1 MINERILNEFRQ
13 HNTTPEYIMLITDI
27 RNGEVVCNE
36 ESLII
41 SGKQIFTS
49 LDSYLNGIE
58 KVLRKHNI
66 DPLEMEEYFDDLPSE
81 DKEIIENYLK
91 AITDYLVNGED
102 LKVIDKELTVFSNVI
117 LDDNDLYYGQLN
129 GYLSKEEN
137 NQLESNKLKTQSSH
151 YIEIVDTVLQKT
163 IDITFNRPYKQQPK
177 IYITIDEKYEYL
189 YRNYTISPIDNGK
202 DGDLKEYLGVQITFN
217 NLKNTNT
224 YPPVGV
230 VIIGDEKTEEYD
242 DEGNIKPPYHNLTV
256 NLYYEEIDEETGRPI
271 QIPIE
276 NTSVLIN
283 NEEYVSND
291 CGTITASLKEGEYEI
306 IVKESGYRYTP
317 KIINLNSDETVGLKL
332 TPGITATF
340 QTNLEDADGNTIKLS
355 SGWNGTIDWGDGE
368 TLTFKKTDS
377 FPMNKITHT
386 YNDEETEHTIFIK
399 TSDFKG
405 AFTQN
410 KKLTAISI
418 SNNTIKEFSVNG
430 AFSGCSNLSSVVI
443 NAPIKTIPTGT
454 FWACNFEKIVLPDF
468 IETIGTAFGKNKALK
483 NIVFPNSI
491 KNLNI
496 EGSCF
501 SECTNLSQVIFSES
515 ITNLNIGGGCFR
527 ECTNLSQVIFPESMT
542 DLNIGEGCFAG
553 CTNLNQ
559 IDFPESTTSLNI
571 RGGCF
576 SECTSLNQI
585 VFPESTTN
593 LNIGGGCFSGC
604 TSLNQIVF
612 PESIVNL
619 NINGA
624 LIGGT
629 SIQQIIFPKT
639 VNPYILPT
647 GCISGS
653 DIQQIILSDSIT
665 QLNTNSIGGREL
677 HQISL
682 PKSIGV
688 ISGTLSDTAFQQIIL
703 NWTNEDIIPWRSG
716 LYGTAT
722 LIIPPE
728 TKNNYIAKGYP
739 KQRLVERVSDEDDSS

>member
-91 AITDYLVNGED
+91 AITDYLVNEKEF
-102 LKVIDKELTVFSNVI
+102 KVIDKELTVFSNVI

-129 GYLSKEEN
+129 GYISKEKVNE
-137 NQLESNKLKTQSSH
+137 LESNKSKTESSH
-151 YIEIVDTVLQKT
+151 YIEVVDTVLQKT

-177 IYITIDEKYEYL
+177 IYITIDEKFEYL
-189 YRNYTISPIDNGK
+189 YRDYTISPIDNGK
-202 DGDLKEYLGVQITFN
+202 DNDLKEYLGVQITFN

-224 YPPVGV
+224 YPPIGV

-242 DEGNIKPPYHNLTV
+242 DEGNIKPSYHNLTV

-283 NEEYVSND
+283 DEEYISND

-306 IVKESGYRYTP
+306 TVKESGYRYVP
-317 KIINLNSDETVGLKL
+317 EIVNLSSDEIVGLKL

-340 QTNLEDADGNTIKLS
+340 QTNLGDSESNTIELG

-368 TLTFKKTDS
+368 TSTFKKTDS
-377 FPMNKITHT
+377 FPMSRITHT

-399 TSDFKG
+399 TSDFGG
-405 AFTQN
+405 AFSRN
-410 KKLTAISI
+410 KALTSIKI
-418 SNNTIKEFSVNG
+418 SNYTIKEFSIMG
-430 AFSGCSNLSSVVI
+430 AFSDCSNLSSVII

-454 FWACNFEKIVLPDF
+454 FWACNFEKIILPDSV
-468 IETIGTAFGKNKALK
+468 ETIGTAFGQNKALN
-483 NIVFPNSI
+483 NIVFPKSI
-491 KNLNI
+491 KNLNLMDN
-496 EGSCF
+496 CF
-501 SECTNLSQVIFSES
+501 VKCDNLRQVVFPES
-515 ITNLNIGGGCFR
+515 MTNLNIGGGCF
-527 ECTNLSQVIFPESMT
+527 
-542 DLNIGEGCFAG
+542 AG
-553 CTNLNQ
+553 CDN
-559 IDFPESTTSLNI
+559 
-571 RGGCF
+571 
-576 SECTSLNQI
+576 LNQI
-585 VFPESTTN
+585 VFPESITN

-604 TSLNQIVF
+604 TNLSQIVF
-612 PESIVNL
+612 PESIINL

-629 SIQQIIFPKT
+629 SIQQIILPKT
-639 VNPYILPT
+639 INPYILPEN
-647 GCISGS
+647 CIQDSH
-653 DIQQIILSDSIT
+653 IQQIILSDSIT
-665 QLNTNSIGGREL
+665 QLNTGCITSAEL
-677 HQISL
+677 RQISL

-688 ISGTLSDTAFQQIIL
+688 LSENWCNTPLQQIIL
-703 NWTNEDIIPWRSG
+703 NWTNEDIIPWTTR
-716 LYGTAT
+716 LYYSSAK
-722 LIIPPE
+722 LIIPPG
-728 TKNNYIAKGYP
+728 TKNNYIEKGYP
-739 KQRLVERVSDEDDSS
+739 ENKLVERVSDEDDSS

>member
-91 AITDYLVNGED
+91 AITDYLVNGEN
-102 LKVIDKELTVFSNVI
+102 LKVIDKELTVFSNVV

-129 GYLSKEEN
+129 GYISKEKINE
-137 NQLESNKLKTQSSH
+137 LESNKSKTQSSH
-151 YIEIVDTVLQKT
+151 YIEIIDTVLQKT
-163 IDITFNRPYKQQPK
+163 IDITFNRAYKQQPK
-177 IYITIDEKYEYL
+177 IYITIDEKFEYL
-189 YRNYTISPIDNGK
+189 YRNYTISLINNGK
-202 DGDLKEYLGVQITFN
+202 EGDLKEYLGVKITFN

-276 NTSVLIN
+276 NTSILIN

-291 CGTITASLKEGEYEI
+291 CGTITASLEEGEYEI
-306 IVKESGYRYTP
+306 TVKESGYRYVP
-317 KIINLNSDETVGLKL
+317 EIVNLSSDEIIGLKL

-340 QTNLEDADGNTIKLS
+340 QTNLEDSDGNTIKLRA
-355 SGWNGTIDWGDGE
+355 GWDGTIDWGDGE
-368 TLTFKKTDS
+368 TSTFKKTDS

-399 TSDFKG
+399 TSDFKN
-405 AFTQN
+405 AFMN
-410 KKLTAISI
+410 NEKLIAITI
-418 SNNTIKEFSVNG
+418 SNNTIKEFSVDG
-430 AFSGCSNLSSVVI
+430 AFSGCHNLSSVII

-454 FWACNFEKIVLPDF
+454 FWACNFEKIILPDS
-468 IETIGTAFGKNKALK
+468 IETIGTAFGENKALK
-483 NIVFPNSI
+483 TVIFPKSI
-491 KNLNI
+491 KNLNLVSACFVECDNLRQI
-496 EGSCF
+496 TFPESMTSLNVGGSCF
-501 SECTNLSQVIFSES
+501 AGCNNLSLVVFPES
-515 ITNLNIGGGCFR
+515 ITNLNIGENCF
-527 ECTNLSQVIFPESMT
+527 
-542 DLNIGEGCFAG
+542 GG
-553 CTNLNQ
+553 CTN
-559 IDFPESTTSLNI
+559 
-571 RGGCF
+571 
-576 SECTSLNQI
+576 
-585 VFPESTTN
+585 
-593 LNIGGGCFSGC
+593 
-604 TSLNQIVF
+604 LNQIVF
-612 PESIVNL
+612 PESITNL
-619 NINGA
+619 NITGA
-624 LIGGT
+624 LLGGT
-629 SIQQIIFPKT
+629 SIQQIVLPKT

-647 GCISGS
+647 GCIG
-653 DIQQIILSDSIT
+653 DNNIQQVILPDSIT
-665 QLNTNSIGGREL
+665 QLNPYCISSTKLS
-677 HQISL
+677 QISL

-688 ISGTLSDTAFQQIIL
+688 LSEAWYSNTSLKQIIL
-703 NWTNEDIIPWRSG
+703 NWTNEDIIPWKARIYSS
-716 LYGTAT
+716 AT
-722 LIIPPE
+722 LIIPPG

-739 KQRLVERVSDEDDSS
+739 ENKLVERVSDEDDSS